1 MESLTLDRFNK
12 WMGLYRKA
20 SEDSD
25 LEAAADLFSQDA
37 EYYET
42 PFSDPIIGREAIYRY
57 WSEAAQAQKD
67 IHFSFE
73 ILDVKGNL
81 GIALWK
87 GEFVSVKS
95 GSQVLLDGVF
105 LVEFDRQGQCNKF
118 REWWHRRV
126 TDVGPDGA

>member
-1 MESLTLDRFNK
+1 MESLTLDSFDK

-42 PFSDPIIGREAIYRY
+42 PFSDPVIGREAIYRY

-87 GEFVSVKS
+87 GEFVSVKADS
-95 GSQVLLDGVF
+95 HVLLDGVF
-105 LVEFDRQGQCNKF
+105 LVEFDGQGQCKKF

-126 TDVGPDGA
+126 IEPSTGDV

>member
-1 MESLTLDRFNK
+1 MESLTLDRFKN
-12 WMGLYRKA
+12 WMDLYRKA

-42 PFSDPIIGREAIYRY
+42 PFSDPIIGRKAIYRY
-57 WSEAAQAQKD
+57 WSEAAQAQED
-67 IHFSFE
+67 IHFSYE
-73 ILDVKGNL
+73 ILDAKGNL

-95 GSQVLLDGVF
+95 GSQVLLDGVL
-105 LVEFDRQGQCNKF
+105 LVEFDGQGQCNQF

-126 TDVGPDGA
+126 IDIAPGNA